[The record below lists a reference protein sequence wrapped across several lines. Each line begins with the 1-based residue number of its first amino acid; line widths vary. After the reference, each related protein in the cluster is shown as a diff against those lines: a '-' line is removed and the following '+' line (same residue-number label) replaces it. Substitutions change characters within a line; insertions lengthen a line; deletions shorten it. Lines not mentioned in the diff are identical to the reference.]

1 MSGREPQAGGRNRP
15 TRSEPKASEGG
26 PLHRLVA
33 WLRRDPIASIGVR
46 VVVKGRIGEG
56 WFDVDRKLALP
67 VGATLA
73 VLIEYADRSGLRLSH
88 AIDASPHL
96 RHTLMWNGQ
105 RTPVEQNLAR
115 ELHDGDELYLL
126 GPVAGG

>member
-1 MSGREPQAGGRNRP
+1 MSWRDRAFG
-15 TRSEPKASEGG
+15 
-26 PLHRLVA
+26 
-33 WLRRDPIASIGVR
+33 WFRRTPIDSIGVR
-46 VVVKGRIGEG
+46 IVVKGRIGAG

-67 VGATLA
+67 AGATLA
-73 VLIEYADRSGLRLSH
+73 VLIEHADRAGLRLSH

-96 RHTLMWNGQ
+96 RHTLMWNGE